1 MVTGIESKNI
11 LVFTAMRKSPKQLS
25 VKILVMYMIM
35 ALLFLA
41 SVELHIHT
49 AESASTADHGSAV
62 SISSFTDD
70 LMAEG
75 SGDEINVSP
84 DGVMKVKQDDISVFA
99 VFLLVAVM
107 LAVLCPTFIGRL
119 RGSHA
124 LLPLAP
130 FYGAPS
136 LRAPPL

>member
-1 MVTGIESKNI
+1 
-11 LVFTAMRKSPKQLS
+11 
-25 VKILVMYMIM
+25 MYMIM

>member
-1 MVTGIESKNI
+1 MRSGTTDLNTVRIRR
-11 LVFTAMRKSPKQLS
+11 MRKNRKQQS
-25 VKILVMYMIM
+25 VRILVMYMIM

-62 SISSFTDD
+62 SISSFADD
-70 LMAEG
+70 LMAQ
-75 SGDEINVSP
+75 SADDEINVSP

-99 VFLLVAVM
+99 VFLLVAIM
-107 LAVLCPTFIGRL
+107 LTVLCPTFIGRL
-119 RGSHA
+119 RGNLA

-130 FYGAPS
+130 FYGTPS

>member
-1 MVTGIESKNI
+1 
-11 LVFTAMRKSPKQLS
+11 MRKSPKQLS

-41 SVELHIHT
+41 SVDLHIHT
-49 AESASTADHGSAV
+49 ADSASTADHGSAV
-62 SISSFTDD
+62 SISSIADD
-70 LMAEG
+70 LMDN
-75 SGDEINVSP
+75 STGDEIKVSP

-107 LAVLCPTFIGRL
+107 LAVLCPIFIGRL